1 MARSKGKVGVKRK
14 GGKEGQGMKTV
25 RRAEKELPKKGK
37 GVKKSPKK
45 VVKSATKEVPGLKKK
60 IIKEGGETSKRLG
73 SPKDALIKKLREELA
88 QKQKIIAAS
97 KKSLLQKAKESL
109 LEFKSKAGTE
119 AKRLMTEAEK
129 RAKTVGTQ
137 KDSLVQK
144 IKKELAEKEKI
155 IRESQKIFKETM
167 AKAGREVT
175 ALKEKTGQSLLEIK
189 SRADVEARKL
199 KEELE
204 AKGKALR
211 GKVTELEEYRKAT
224 EGKIFELQAKVK
236 ELAAKVLPGEK
247 ERPGLVTFKSSPLTL
262 LGEEVKVGDKAPNF
276 KVLDN
281 SMQPAAL
288 ESYQGKIKVFTT
300 VPSLDTPVC
309 NTETRRFNQ
318 EADKLPENVAIL
330 TISMD
335 LPFAQARWCAAAGVE
350 KVKTFSDYRDHSFGL
365 AYGVLVKELKLLAR
379 AVFIVDDQDI
389 IRYVELVPEIT
400 QEPDYDRI
408 LGAVRALLE

>member
-1 MARSKGKVGVKRK
+1 MGSSLGSLWLSFNNAIR
-14 GGKEGQGMKTV
+14 GKEGKSMKTV
-25 RRAEKELPKKGK
+25 RRAKQGLKKKEK
-37 GVKKSPKK
+37 GVKKSLEKTVKK
-45 VVKSATKEVPGLKKK
+45 ATREVAGLKEKMAKKSAEKA
-60 IIKEGGETSKRLG
+60 KRLI
-73 SPKDALIKKLREELA
+73 SQRDALIKKLKEELA
-88 QKQKIIAAS
+88 
-97 KKSLLQKAKESL
+97 QKAKESL
-109 LEFKSKAGTE
+109 LELKSKAGTE

-129 RAKTVGTQ
+129 RAKTVAKQ
-137 KDSLVQK
+137 KDSVIQN
-144 IKKELAEKEKI
+144 IRKELAEKEKM
-155 IRESQKIFKETM
+155 IRESQKTFRETM
-167 AKAGREVT
+167 AQAGREVS
-175 ALKEKTGQSLLEIK
+175 ALKEKTNQSILEMK
-189 SRADVEARKL
+189 SKVGAEVKKL

-204 AKGKALR
+204 AKSKALR
-211 GKVTELEEYRKAT
+211 GKVTELEEYRKAA
-224 EGKIFELQAKVK
+224 EGKLFELQAKVK
-236 ELAAKVLPGEK
+236 EFAAKVMPTEK
-247 ERPGLVTFKSSPLTL
+247 ERPGLVTFKGNPLTL
-262 LGEEVKVGDKAPNF
+262 LGEEVKVGDKAPNL

-281 SMQPAAL
+281 SMQPATL
-288 ESYQGKIKVFTT
+288 ESYQGKIKIITA

-389 IRYVELVPEIT
+389 IRYVELVPEIA

-408 LGAVRALLE
+408 LNAVRALL

>member
-14 GGKEGQGMKTV
+14 RGKEGKSMKPV
-25 RRAEKELPKKGK
+25 RRAKQGLKKKGN
-37 GVKKSPKK
+37 GVKKSLKK
-45 VVKSATKEVPGLKKK
+45 TVKKATREIAGLKEKMAKKSAEKA
-60 IIKEGGETSKRLG
+60 KRLI
-73 SPKDALIKKLREELA
+73 SPREALIKKLKDELA
-88 QKQKIIAAS
+88 RKEKIIAAS

-109 LEFKSKAGTE
+109 LELKSKAGTE

-129 RAKTVGTQ
+129 RAKTVAKQ
-137 KDSLVQK
+137 KDSLIQN
-144 IKKELAEKEKI
+144 IRKESAEKEKM
-155 IRESQKIFKETM
+155 IRESQKTFRETM
-167 AKAGREVT
+167 AQAGREVS
-175 ALKEKTGQSLLEIK
+175 ALKEKTNQSILEMK
-189 SRADVEARKL
+189 SKVGAEVKKL

-204 AKGKALR
+204 AKNKALR
-211 GKVTELEEYRKAT
+211 GKVTELEEYRKAA
-224 EGKIFELQAKVK
+224 EGKIFELQAQVK
-236 ELAAKVLPGEK
+236 EFAAKVMPTEK
-247 ERPGLVTFKSSPLTL
+247 ERPGLVTFKGNPLTL

-281 SMQPAAL
+281 SVQPATL
-288 ESYQGKIKVFTT
+288 ESYQGKIKIITA

-309 NTETRRFNQ
+309 NMETRRFNQ
-318 EADKLPENVAIL
+318 EADKLPQNVALL

-389 IRYVELVPEIT
+389 IRYVELVPEIA

-408 LGAVRALLE
+408 LNAVRALL